1 MKIKN
6 EIEYAMRI
14 VLYLT
19 YYGENRII
27 SSNEISEKEEIPH
40 LFSLRILKK
49 LEKAGILNIYK
60 GTKGGYKLSRKGE
73 EITLR
78 DVYESIEPVISIKD
92 CVDNPEDCRL
102 RKGNCALHK
111 VYGNIQREFIEKLE
125 GVNFKELADATY
137 R

>member
-19 YYGENRII
+19 QYGEHRII

-78 DVYESIEPVISIKD
+78 DVYEAIEPFISVKD
-92 CVDNPEDCRL
+92 CVDNPEDCNL

-111 VYGNIQREFIEKLE
+111 VYGEIQKEFIDKLE
-125 GVNFKELADATY
+125 GVNFRTLADGTY